1 MRNSY
6 RFLSCLL
13 LFSAL
18 ATGCVSAPKD
28 HYYWGNYEAL
38 ILAMYAE
45 PGSADPVMQIEK
57 LNADLQQ
64 AESIGKPAPPGLY
77 AHLGFMYA
85 MNGDVSQAE
94 TAFNEERE
102 LFPESAVF
110 IDGMMERALLNRG
123 VSNASAE

>member
-1 MRNSY
+1 
-6 RFLSCLL
+6 
-13 LFSAL
+13 
-18 ATGCVSAPKD
+18 
-28 HYYWGNYEAL
+28 
-38 ILAMYAE
+38 MYAE
-45 PGSADPVMQIEK
+45 PGTADPVMQIEK
-57 LNADLQQ
+57 LTADLQQ

-110 IDGMMERALLNRG
+110 IDGMMKRALQNRG
-123 VSNASAE
+123 VSIAPAE

>member
-1 MRNSY
+1 MRNSF

-18 ATGCVSAPKD
+18 AAGCVSAPKD

-45 PGSADPVMQIEK
+45 QGSADPVMQIEK
-57 LNADLQQ
+57 LTADLQQ

-94 TAFNEERE
+94 VAFNEERE

-110 IDGMMERALLNRG
+110 IDGMMERALQNQG
-123 VSNASAE
+123 VSIVPVE

>member
-1 MRNSY
+1 MRNSF

-13 LFSAL
+13 LLSAL
-18 ATGCVSAPKD
+18 AAGCVSAPKG

-45 PGSADPVMQIEK
+45 PGSADPVQQIEK

-94 TAFNEERE
+94 AAFNEERE

-110 IDGMMERALLNRG
+110 IDGMMERALRNQG
-123 VSNASAE
+123 VSNAPSE